1 MDIGPAIRLL
11 RKQKGYTQEQLAD
24 FAHTTKSTI
33 SNLEGGHQGY
43 STALLQHLAQALG
56 CPISKIFLTAET
68 LSASGGQSVG
78 KLPIELLFG
87 ELSAASQQVVL
98 QLVRHMVAEQRN
110 KK

>member
-56 CPISKIFLTAET
+56 CPVSRIFLTAET
-68 LSASGGQSVG
+68 LAASGGQPG

-87 ELSAASQQVVL
+87 ELSAASQQAVL
-98 QLVRHMVAEQRN
+98 QLVRQMVAEQRN
-110 KK
+110 KG